1 METQMDNGKIIG
13 DMNVSRI
20 QEAAGAATEK
30 DEEDERITAEKVP
43 KVVAEMKAEGVK
55 IKEVM
60 KSYDNLFRKRDN

>member
-1 METQMDNGKIIG
+1 MDNGKIIG
-13 DMNVSRI
+13 DMNVARI